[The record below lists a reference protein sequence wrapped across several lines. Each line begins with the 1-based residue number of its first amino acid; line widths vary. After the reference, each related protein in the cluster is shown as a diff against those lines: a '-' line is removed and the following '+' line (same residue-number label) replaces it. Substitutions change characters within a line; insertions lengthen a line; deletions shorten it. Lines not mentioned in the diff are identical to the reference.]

1 MSMRVLNLED
11 NSMKH
16 SAIERVLRS
25 YGISDIAWARNFED
39 GMEFLEEPCDLII
52 TDMQFPMRKGEN
64 DNPDAG
70 EKVIEQVKARGLE
83 IPVIVCSS
91 VKYKIPE
98 AFGCIWYSPRS
109 EWEQE
114 LRELVQRLQK

>member
-1 MSMRVLNLED
+1 
-11 NSMKH
+11 
-16 SAIERVLRS
+16 
-25 YGISDIAWARNFED
+25 
-39 GMEFLEEPCDLII
+39 
-52 TDMQFPMRKGEN
+52 MQFPMRKGEN

-91 VKYKIPE
+91 VKYRIPE
-98 AFGCIWYSPRS
+98 AYGCIRYSTLS

-114 LRELVQRLQK
+114 LREFVQRLQK

>member
-1 MSMRVLNLED
+1 MRVLNLED
-11 NSMKH
+11 DSMKH
-16 SAIERVLRS
+16 SAIERALRS
-25 YGISDIAWARNFED
+25 CGISDIAWARNFED
-39 GMEFLEEPCDLII
+39 GMELLEEPCDLII

-83 IPVIVCSS
+83 IPVIICSS
-91 VKYKIPE
+91 GRYRIPE
-98 AFGCIWYSPRS
+98 AYGCIWYSPRS